1 MRPSCWTA
9 PVHHRAHARR
19 PRRRGVCAPHGPTA
33 RCDRRTLSWPR
44 RQSIAAW
51 AAVPRA
57 PQHAD
62 GHPRLGAT
70 RRERGEGE
78 PRQPPQFL
86 YITYIGDAW
95 KGRDAS
101 RRPWLAPRRSMLDR
115 RPMADSSGMLLRRR
129 RTCGRSRFDDFST
142 DAGFARAPE
151 PMAEPM
157 RRHRPT
163 PPSRETRPVRLRRVG
178 HLVHAASRARCVR
191 RADVVPRG
199 RRRRPHSDPAPRR
212 PIQHPHCD
220 A

>member
-1 MRPSCWTA
+1 
-9 PVHHRAHARR
+9 
-19 PRRRGVCAPHGPTA
+19 
-33 RCDRRTLSWPR
+33 
-44 RQSIAAW
+44 
-51 AAVPRA
+51 
-57 PQHAD
+57 
-62 GHPRLGAT
+62 
-70 RRERGEGE
+70 
-78 PRQPPQFL
+78 
-86 YITYIGDAW
+86 
-95 KGRDAS
+95 
-101 RRPWLAPRRSMLDR
+101 MLDR

-212 PIQHPHCD
+212 PIQHPHGD
-220 A
+220 AWTTRFYRCHECLPHRRRASPDAYPRRLSQKVRL